1 MRRRS
6 ILAAALALVLALSA
20 CGGASVEETA
30 APGGAGGAVTVNYGI
45 SNPWD
50 ALMPYYSVSGSNYAR
65 IIYDKIYDRLAYV
78 HAGGTLS
85 PRGAESW
92 ESDGE
97 GYAVVFRLDPEA
109 VFHDGV
115 PVTAEHWAETF
126 RLMTDP
132 ACPTLGK
139 ANFALLTGTDE
150 NGNRV
155 EGEAFGAEAVDEYTL
170 RLTFK
175 DPTTPEEFLL
185 DKNREF
191 YVLPTHLLEGVDPAA
206 VMDLDLWE
214 APVGSGPCKFVEQ
227 AAGSR
232 LTLAAH
238 TDYHLG
244 TPDFDYLVITVVDKS
259 NLLTALIAGD
269 LDYYAFGGS
278 VTAEDAP
285 AAEAAGLEVLEGTVP
300 NTFFELMLNCEA
312 ISDARIRRAIDL
324 ALDPEL
330 LCRQAAQGRGMVTGS
345 SISPASPYAQ
355 AAAGAP
361 ARDLEEARALLAEA
375 GYDGRSYTLAC
386 TSNRAGLAALIQ
398 QNLAE
403 AGIAIE
409 IETVD
414 SAAMFAGMADG
425 IYDMGIASH
434 TPGALPLW
442 FVESRFAG
450 NNNIFHV
457 SDLAPY
463 TQLIQAIKGETDQ
476 GARTALVEELEGLLA
491 QERPFLPLWFG
502 AALHVQSP
510 TVEGID
516 YASSSFSNE
525 NVWEW
530 VVRK

>member
-6 ILAAALALVLALSA
+6 ILAAALALALVLTG
-20 CGGASVEETA
+20 CGGGGGEASP
-30 APGGAGGAVTVNYGI
+30 APEGAEAAVTVNYGI

-50 ALMPYYSVSGSNYAR
+50 SLMPYNSVSGSNYAR

-78 HAGGTLS
+78 HADGTLS
-85 PRGAESW
+85 PRGAERW
-92 ESDGE
+92 ESAGE
-97 GYAVVFRLDPEA
+97 GYAVVFHLDPEA
-109 VFHDGV
+109 VFHDGT

-139 ANFALLTGTDE
+139 ANFSVLTGTDE
-150 NGNRV
+150 NGNRT
-155 EGEAFGAEAVDEYTL
+155 EGEAFGAEAVDEHTL

-175 DPTTPEEFLL
+175 DPTTPEDFLL
-185 DKNREF
+185 DRNREF
-191 YVLPTHLLEGVDPAA
+191 YVLPTHLLEGVDPAEL
-206 VMDLDLWE
+206 MDLDLWE

-227 AAGSR
+227 VAGSR

-244 TPDFDYLVITVVDKS
+244 TPGFDYLVITVVDKS

-300 NTFFELMLNCEA
+300 NTFFELMLNCET
-312 ISDARIRRAIDL
+312 ISDARIRQAMEL
-324 ALDPEL
+324 ALDREL
-330 LCRQAAQGRGMVTGS
+330 LCEQATQGRGVVTGS

-355 AAAGAP
+355 AAAAP
-361 ARDLEEARALLAEA
+361 ERDVEAARALLAEA
-375 GYDGRSYTLAC
+375 GYDGRSYTLVC

-398 QNLAE
+398 QNLGE
-403 AGIAIE
+403 AGIRVE

-425 IYDMGIASH
+425 TYDMGIASH

-442 FVESRFAG
+442 FTESRLSTA
-450 NNNIFHV
+450 NNLFHV
-457 SDLAPY
+457 ADLTPY
-463 TQLIQAIKGETDQ
+463 TDRIQAIRAETDPD
-476 GARTALVEELEGLLA
+476 ARLALVAELDAYLA
-491 QERPFLPLWFG
+491 QERPFIPLWFG
-502 AALHVQSP
+502 TALHAQSP
-510 TVEGID
+510 TVDNID
-516 YASSSFSNE
+516 YPSASFSNE

-530 VVRK
+530 VKE